1 MIVNLVLGCG
11 CISSFGFHFACCFL
25 LLDSVKNKLMANQ
38 CLRSIIIVLVDV
50 NIIAYLLFSCIK
62 AF

>member
-1 MIVNLVLGCG
+1 MIVHAVFDCG

-25 LLDSVKNKLMANQ
+25 LLDYVKNELMANQ
-38 CLRSIIIVLVDV
+38 CLHSIIIALVDV
-50 NIIAYLLFSCIK
+50 NTIAYLLFSCIK